1 MARSW
6 LWLLALTCSFAFCP
20 AVLAQPAMFPEPE
33 PSSDDPL
40 FQVESP
46 IGSIDYVA
54 GRGLRLG
61 RTGLHVGG
69 FTTLEIDKLEDEPGV
84 LELDSLNFLISW
96 EPVAFFRA
104 FTDIEVDDLLSY
116 DMRTGETFSDPAA
129 NFERLYADLSRND
142 ALNLRIGKFQT
153 PVGLWNLVPAEPFT
167 WTANEPI
174 LVETAFDEHQ
184 TGGAF
189 FGSTYPASNT
199 LRYWAYGQF
208 MGPLDPSEDPPPAH
222 RSAGGRVQYA
232 DALDQWG
239 VGSSFLASERD
250 GSWNYLGGLDA
261 FWQIG
266 PLELQAEW
274 AIVRGESR
282 ALNLWSAYV
291 QGVYHLG
298 HHVDLLRSLHVVGRY
313 EHFDPVEG
321 ATASNLGNV
330 GLTWIPARFLVLKV
344 GYQFADQQTE
354 LVERGLFSSISI
366 LF

>member
-1 MARSW
+1 
-6 LWLLALTCSFAFCP
+6 
-20 AVLAQPAMFPEPE
+20 MFPESE
-33 PSSDDPL
+33 PSSDDSL
-40 FQVESP
+40 FQIESP
-46 IGSIDYVA
+46 IGPIDYVA

-69 FTTLEIDKLEDEPGV
+69 FTTLEIDKLDGESGE
-84 LELDSLNFLISW
+84 LALDSLNFLISW
-96 EPVAFFRA
+96 DPVPFFHAFA
-104 FTDIEVDDLLSY
+104 DIELDDLLSY
-116 DMRTGETFSDPAA
+116 EMRTGETFSNPKV
-129 NFERLYADLSRND
+129 NFERLYADLSRDD

-167 WTANEPI
+167 WTANEPV

-184 TGGAF
+184 TGGAV
-189 FGSTYPASNT
+189 FGSSYPASNT
-199 LRYWAYGQF
+199 LRYWVYGQF
-208 MGPLDPSEDPPPAH
+208 MGPLDPSEDPPPADH
-222 RSAGGRVQYA
+222 SAGGRLQYA
-232 DALDQWG
+232 DAFDQWG
-239 VGSSFLASERD
+239 IGSSFLASERS

-274 AIVRGESR
+274 AISRGDVRG
-282 ALNLWSAYV
+282 LKLWGVYV

-313 EHFDPVEG
+313 EHFDPMEG
-321 ATASNLGNV
+321 QGAGASNLGNV
-330 GLTWIPARFLVLKV
+330 GLAWLPVRFLVLKA

-354 LVERGLFSSISI
+354 FVDRGLFSSMSI